1 MPNLIFYLERERE
14 TQRERHRERHRERER
29 ERERERDNELLKV
42 KSIFMLFKQHFT
54 EKTVAGMLE
63 PDSELKYSE

>member
-1 MPNLIFYLERERE
+1 MPNLIFYLERERDRERE
-14 TQRERHRERHRERER
+14 TQRETER

-63 PDSELKYSE
+63 PDSELNYSE

>member
-1 MPNLIFYLERERE
+1 MPNLIFYLERERDRERE
-14 TQRERHRERHRERER
+14 TQRET

-63 PDSELKYSE
+63 PDSELNYSE

>member
-1 MPNLIFYLERERE
+1 MPNLIFYLERERDRERE
-14 TQRERHRERHRERER
+14 TQRETER

>member
-1 MPNLIFYLERERE
+1 MPNLIFYLERERDRERE
-14 TQRERHRERHRERER
+14 TQRET